1 MDVEAKRLDSANASV
16 CAKPSMQD
24 FEEKSQKIA
33 QKIAKSAKL
42 DGFRKGK
49 VPLDII
55 KQRYQSHI
63 EQEAQKEL
71 LDEILKEGRTQLKL
85 ELQDLIGNPAV
96 VKFDKQEGHFDIEID
111 IGLRPQIDLSAIKD
125 CVPTFSLKEIQ
136 ESEVEERLQ
145 TLAKERATF
154 SDAPADKKVEKGDG
168 VVLDFEGMLDGKPF
182 EGNKAQNFAL
192 IVGEN
197 RLIPGF
203 EKQLVGMKVGEEKY
217 FPVLFPKDYANANL
231 AGKEVSF
238 YAKLHKIQ
246 IRHIPKID
254 DDFIKS
260 VLNQEKEPTLEL
272 LKQKIQEQLFAE
284 AKTRLYN
291 QELKEKLIDNL
302 DKSLSFDLPKT
313 IVEQEMDLALR
324 QALQSMDQSAIKEL
338 QDNPSKV
345 QEKREALRESAQ
357 RSVKVTFIIDALAKQ
372 ENVQVQDNEVFQTLY
387 YEALMTNQNPQQLI
401 GHYQK
406 NNMLPAVKMA
416 MVEDRVLTFLLDQQL
431 PKAQA

>member
-168 VVLDFEGMLDGKPF
+168 VVLDFEGMLDGKAF

-238 YAKLHKIQ
+238 YTKLHKIQ

-324 QALQSMDQSAIKEL
+324 QALQSMDQAQIKEL

-345 QEKREALRESAQ
+345 QEKREGFRESAQ

-401 GHYQK
+401 EHYQK